1 MESKLLFYEA
11 SPLTYTTM
19 DKNHTAFLVVWG
31 TDDDIV
37 EPHSQSEVFVMAL
50 KQAGFFVRT
59 VIVPGAP
66 HFWIREPLD
75 EPTSYTG
82 FVAPRLG
89 RFLQAR
95 L

>member
-1 MESKLLFYEA
+1 
-11 SPLTYTTM
+11 
-19 DKNHTAFLVVWG
+19 
-31 TDDDIV
+31 
-37 EPHSQSEVFVMAL
+37 VFVTAL

-66 HFWIREPLD
+66 HFWMRDPID

-82 FVAPRLG
+82 FLAPRLV